1 MKKIRVLSGIR
12 ASHESLH
19 LGILLGAVEGM
30 KKLQDD
36 PKYETFYMVADLHGI
51 TTPFD
56 PEELRRN
63 RMGIAIDYLAA
74 GIDPNKST
82 LFLQSDV
89 PAHAELAFYISSAV
103 SFDRLRR
110 LPSYKEKVKLYPEDV
125 TAALFNYPVLMAAD
139 ILLYKAE
146 KVPIGADQVYH
157 LEVTREIAKKLNNTY
172 SLDFPLPRRFN
183 GLDDDKVVIPDLQLP
198 GKKMSKSSPKG
209 AIFVT
214 DSYEKIK
221 EKIAKIPTSTAGGKV
236 FPDQGGVYT
245 LYILSKLFDPKAAEQ
260 LKEDY
265 LNGTVKYSKAK
276 EKLSRSI
283 YKFLEPIQ
291 KERRR
296 YEENPELVRHILANG
311 AERAARIAGKTLRE
325 VKTAMGL
332 ENKSQERMSNYGV
345 HFYR

>member
-30 KKLQDD
+30 KKLQDN

-51 TTPFD
+51 TTRFI
-56 PEELRRN
+56 PEELRKN

-89 PAHAELAFYISSAV
+89 PAHAELAFYISSTV
-103 SFDRLRR
+103 SVDRLRR
-110 LPSYKEKVKLYPEDV
+110 LPSYKEKVDRDPKNV

-157 LEVTREIAKKLNNTY
+157 LEVTREIAKKLNNEY
-172 SLDFPLPRRFN
+172 GLEFPLPKRFN
-183 GLDDDKVVIPDLQLP
+183 GLDEDIVIPDLLLP
-198 GKKMSKSSPKG
+198 GKKMSKSNPKG

-214 DSYEKIK
+214 DSYEEIK
-221 EKIAKIPTSTAGGKV
+221 EKIAKIPTSTAGGKE
-236 FPDQGGVYT
+236 FPGQGGVYA
-245 LYILSKLFDPKAAEQ
+245 LYILTKLFDPKAAEHF
-260 LKEDY
+260 KNNY
-265 LNGTVKYSKAK
+265 LNGSVRYAEVK
-276 EKLSRSI
+276 EKLSHSI
-283 YKFLEPIQ
+283 YKFLEPIR

-296 YEENPELVRHILANG
+296 YEENPEMVRRILENG
-311 AERAARIAGKTLRE
+311 AERAARIAEKTLRE
-325 VKTAMGL
+325 VKMAMGL
-332 ENKSQERMSNYGV
+332 ENKTKERTSDYGV
-345 HFYR
+345 HLYR